1 MSDYVLDD
9 EIIDAL
15 SEDQKHRE
23 LMSAFGRMINA
34 LEEKKEDAINTELQ
48 DVLNKNKE
56 LITGF
61 IGKIKEIQKPD
72 APEVNVDINQKE
84 VITSVEQMEKNIVEA
99 LGSLEKQVKLSMER
113 KPLKVEFVIVDRTSV
128 GFASRII
135 AKEL

>member
-1 MSDYVLDD
+1 MRSFADGKHTSNPNSFASCSVF
-9 EIIDAL
+9 L
-15 SEDQKHRE
+15 SNIKNK
-23 LMSAFGRMINA
+23 AF

-61 IGKIKEIQKPD
+61 IGKIKEIQKPN